1 MYMYVYMYTTSTNQ
15 RPLERQS
22 IHVQHNTN
30 PKAVTFKE
38 TEVSWEELEP
48 TSTHVKSSSAHNA
61 VH

>member
-38 TEVSWEELEP
+38 TELSQEGLEP
-48 TSTHVKSSSAHNA
+48 ISIYTCEEQ
-61 VH
+61 